1 MRGEP
6 YAKVLPT
13 YFDEMERHGD
23 CVRATL
29 AAFDEWLRGQDLQCI
44 ATRVSTG
51 SECTLIIEDGEVK
64 EGEKPLVLAPRKKTV
79 EKPSDESL
87 SDSDY

>member
-1 MRGEP
+1 MDKLEQ
-6 YAKVLPT
+6 L
-13 YFDEMERHGD
+13 DLS
-23 CVRATL
+23 TL

-64 EGEKPLVLAPRKKTV
+64 EGEKPLVLAPRKA
-79 EKPSDESL
+79 EKPSNDALE
-87 SDSDY
+87 DDDY